1 MAAVMNAF
9 VGMCVAFLLMSGWLW
24 AEGKAECVQ
33 VSGVDVCISDG
44 SVRYGENQDRLEAAF
59 SEGAVFAVDASGT
72 PQVVRTGKGS
82 VVAVVDSS
90 AVHGS
95 GECKTTVRGI
105 LVTPA
110 GKVRLCP
117 KVQNVWSCSRGPWD
131 EKMFIVIGNSA
142 LEK

>member
-1 MAAVMNAF
+1 MAAAMNTF

-44 SVRYGENQDRLEAAF
+44 SVRYGENQDRLDAVF
-59 SEGAVFAVDASGT
+59 SERAVFAVDASGA

-82 VVAVVDSS
+82 VVVVVESS

-95 GECKTTVRGI
+95 GECKTTLRGI
-105 LVTPA
+105 LVTHD
-110 GKVRLCP
+110 GKVQLCQ
-117 KVQNVWSCSRGPWD
+117 KVQNVTSCSRGPWD
-131 EKMFIVIGNSA
+131 EKMFVVFGNST

>member
-1 MAAVMNAF
+1 MNTF

-24 AEGKAECVQ
+24 AEGTVECVQ
-33 VSGVDVCISDG
+33 VSGVDVCVSEG
-44 SVRYGENQDRLEAAF
+44 SVRYGENQDRLEAVF
-59 SEGAVFAVDASGT
+59 SERAVFAVDASGAL
-72 PQVVRTGKGS
+72 QIFRTGKGS

-105 LVTPA
+105 LVTHDR
-110 GKVRLCP
+110 KVRLCP
-117 KVQNVWSCSRGPWD
+117 KVQNVSSCSRGPWD
-131 EKMFIVIGNSA
+131 QKMFVVFGNLV

>member
-1 MAAVMNAF
+1 VQPF
-9 VGMCVAFLLMSGWLW
+9 CSYPDGSGP
-24 AEGKAECVQ
+24 KARLKCIQ
-33 VSGVDVCISDG
+33 VSGADVRIREG
-44 SVRYGENQDRLEAAF
+44 SVRYGENQDRLEAVF
-59 SEGAVFAVDASGT
+59 SERAVFAVDASGT

-90 AVHGS
+90 AAHGS

-105 LVTPA
+105 LVTPG

-117 KVQNVWSCSRGPWD
+117 KVQNVTSCSRGPWD
-131 EKMFIVIGNSA
+131 EKMFIVFGNSV